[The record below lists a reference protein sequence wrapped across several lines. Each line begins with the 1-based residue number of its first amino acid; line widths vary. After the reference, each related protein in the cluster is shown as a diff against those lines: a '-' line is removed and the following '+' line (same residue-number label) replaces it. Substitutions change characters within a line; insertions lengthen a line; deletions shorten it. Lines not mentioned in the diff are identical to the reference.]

1 MENKRLHIEATEEAI
16 TVYWEKM
23 AGEQG
28 QAAETEK
35 THGTLEGLKG
45 QKRTGNPKK
54 N

>member
-28 QAAETEK
+28 LRYRIYLNGTQAA
-35 THGTLEGLKG
+35 
-45 QKRTGNPKK
+45 
-54 N
+54 

>member
-28 QAAETEK
+28 LRYRIYLN
-35 THGTLEGLKG
+35 GTLEGLKG